1 LTAPLPLTLP
11 SEPIEQV
18 IERLPGSTRRLAA
31 QLALPLD
38 LQAVWEVLTDYE
50 RLPNFIPNLERS
62 SLVERRGDVVVLEQ
76 VGSQRFVGLRFTAYV
91 RLQLHERREQGVLD
105 FEMLLGDFRRFQ
117 GTWTVLADPGG
128 VRLRYELTVQ
138 ACVGMP
144 IGLIEQRLQEDLASN
159 LRSVALEALRRVDER
174 QGQSPLQEPADRQQD
189 AVGASAPLP

>member
-1 LTAPLPLTLP
+1 LTASSPLTLP

-31 QLALPLD
+31 QLALPLGLD
-38 LQAVWEVLTDYE
+38 AVWAVLTDYE
-50 RLPNFIPNLERS
+50 RLPDFIPNLERS

-76 VGSQRFVGLRFTAYV
+76 VGSQRFVGLRFTASV
-91 RLQLHERREQGVLD
+91 RLQLQERRDQGVLD
-105 FEMLLGDFRRFQ
+105 FEMLAGDFRRFQ
-117 GTWTVLADPGG
+117 GTWTVQEDAKG

-159 LRSVALEALRRVDER
+159 LRAVALEALRRGV
-174 QGQSPLQEPADRQQD
+174 PHQD
-189 AVGASAPLP
+189 LTMAAAPSI

>member
-1 LTAPLPLTLP
+1 MTAPSPLTLP

-31 QLALPLD
+31 QLALPLGPE
-38 LQAVWEVLTDYE
+38 AVWEVLTDYE
-50 RLPNFIPNLERS
+50 RLPDFIPNLERS

-76 VGSQRFVGLRFTAYV
+76 VGSQRFVGLRFTASV
-91 RLQLHERREQGVLD
+91 RLQLQERREQGVLD
-105 FEMLLGDFRRFQ
+105 FEMLAGDFRRFQ
-117 GTWTVLADPGG
+117 GTWTVQNDNNG

-159 LRSVALEALRRVDER
+159 LRAVALEALRRGADLEDL
-174 QGQSPLQEPADRQQD
+174 PLAAAPA
-189 AVGASAPLP
+189 V

>member
-1 LTAPLPLTLP
+1 MTAPSPLTLP

-38 LQAVWEVLTDYE
+38 PEAVWEVLTDYE
-50 RLPNFIPNLERS
+50 RLPDFIPNLERS

-76 VGSQRFVGLRFTAYV
+76 VGSQRFVGLRFTASV
-91 RLQLHERREQGVLD
+91 RLQLQERREQGVLD
-105 FEMLLGDFRRFQ
+105 FEMLAGDFRRFQ
-117 GTWTVLADPGG
+117 GTWTVQHDNNG

-159 LRSVALEALRRVDER
+159 LRAVALEALRRGADLEDL
-174 QGQSPLQEPADRQQD
+174 PLAAAPA
-189 AVGASAPLP
+189 V

>member
-1 LTAPLPLTLP
+1 LTASSPLTLP

-31 QLALPLD
+31 QLALPLGP
-38 LQAVWEVLTDYE
+38 QAVWDVLTDYE
-50 RLPNFIPNLERS
+50 RLPDFIPNLERS

-76 VGSQRFVGLRFTAYV
+76 VGSQRFVGLRFTASV
-91 RLQLHERREQGVLD
+91 RLQLQERREQGVLD
-105 FEMLLGDFRRFQ
+105 FEMLAGDFRRFQ
-117 GTWTVLADPGG
+117 GTWTVQSDTNG

-159 LRSVALEALRRVDER
+159 LRAVALEALRRGAD
-174 QGQSPLQEPADRQQD
+174 LQDLPVAAAPA
-189 AVGASAPLP
+189 V

>member
-1 LTAPLPLTLP
+1 MTASSPLTLP

-31 QLALPLD
+31 QLALPLGPE
-38 LQAVWEVLTDYE
+38 AVWAVLTDYE
-50 RLPNFIPNLERS
+50 RLPDFIPNLERS

-76 VGSQRFVGLRFTAYV
+76 VGSQRFVGLRFTASV
-91 RLQLHERREQGVLD
+91 RLQLQERREQGVLD
-105 FEMLLGDFRRFQ
+105 FEMLAGDFRRFQ
-117 GTWTVLADPGG
+117 GTWTVQGDSEKG

-159 LRSVALEALRRVDER
+159 LRAVALEALRR
-174 QGQSPLQEPADRQQD
+174 GALHPDRPM
-189 AVGASAPLP
+189 AAAPTV